1 MNRETKGPLLWFCF
15 TAPACIVCW
24 VSATIFWRLFY
35 NGVEK
40 TSNSSNWKY
49 RNPLYSICFDIF
61 FSAAIVL
68 SFSNLQKISELLE
81 PSKTT
86 PVSNDE
92 NIQVE
97 SSNTVNIQSNVGS
110 IQLKSINVE
119 NVQP

>member
-1 MNRETKGPLLWFCF
+1 MNRETKGPSPSFRF

-24 VSATIFWRLFY
+24 VLATVFWRLFY

-40 TSNSSNWKY
+40 ISNSWNWKY

-61 FSAAIVL
+61 FSAAIAL

-86 PVSNDE
+86 PISNDE
-92 NIQVE
+92 NI
-97 SSNTVNIQSNVGS
+97 
-110 IQLKSINVE
+110 
-119 NVQP
+119 